1 MLPAV
6 QAIDSVRGEVR
17 EFLRQELRAG
27 TFEPRC
33 DAWLSGFDA
42 GFSRKL
48 GDHGWVG
55 MTLPKEYGGGGASPR
70 MRYAV
75 IEELLAAGAPVAAH
89 WIADRQTGP
98 LLVRYGTEE
107 QKRRFLP
114 AIARGEPVFAIG
126 LSEPDSGSDL
136 ASLRTAARPA
146 KGGWLVTGSKVWTSG
161 GHRVPYMLTLVR
173 STPNLEDRHA
183 GLSQL
188 IVDLRTPGVEVRPIA
203 LLSGEKHFNEVVLKE
218 VFVPYEMLVGREGDG
233 WRQVT
238 AELAY
243 ERSGPERILSTF
255 PLLAELVLEL
265 GPTPNERAAA
275 AVGELVARLSS
286 LRRLSL
292 GIAARLERGEYPV
305 AEAALVKDTGTK
317 FERDVIEMARLVRS
331 PEEGG
336 ERYRRLYWDA
346 VLAAPGFTLRGGTS
360 EILRGIVA
368 RSLKATGG
376 PALLIDDEVL
386 RLVARTA
393 ASVFGREAADPWS
406 EVEKAGLLGDE
417 VSDLTTAATVVAV
430 SAYYAAD
437 IPYAER
443 VMLPDPGDR
452 VRGALMRSV
461 QMAGGIARVRDMAID
476 YAADRH
482 QFGQAINRFQAVQRL
497 LAELAAEAACA
508 EAAAAAAVANPSF
521 EGVAAAKIV
530 TGRAAGRAAGLAHQ
544 IHGAIGFTHEH
555 PLHRL
560 TTKLWRWRDE
570 YGTESHWAVELGRSV
585 AGRDVWEL
593 LTA

>member
-1 MLPAV
+1 MLPTMQPIDAV
-6 QAIDSVRGEVR
+6 RAEVR
-17 EFLRQELRAG
+17 EFLRQERLAG
-27 TFEPRC
+27 TFESRC

-42 GFSRKL
+42 SFSRKL
-48 GDHGWVG
+48 GQHGWVG

-98 LLVRYGTEE
+98 LLVRYGTQD

-146 KGGWLVTGSKVWTSG
+146 EGGWLVTGSKVWTSG

-173 STPNLEDRHA
+173 TTPNLEDRHS

-188 IVDLRTPGVEVRPIA
+188 IVDLRAPGVDVRPIA
-203 LLSGEKHFNEVVLKE
+203 LLSGEKHFNEVVLKDA
-218 VFVPYEMLVGREGDG
+218 FVPHEMLVGREGDG

-255 PLLAELVLEL
+255 PLLAELVSEL
-265 GPTPNERAAA
+265 GSKPSDRAAVA
-275 AVGELVARLSS
+275 IGELVARLSS

-292 GIAARLERGEYPV
+292 GIAARLERGEDPV
-305 AEAALVKDTGTK
+305 AEAALVKDAGTR
-317 FERDVIEMARLVRS
+317 FERDVIETARLVLS

-368 RSLKATGG
+368 RSLKPAGG
-376 PALLIDDEVL
+376 PVSPGDDEM
-386 RLVARTA
+386 RMVAKTA
-393 ASVFGREAADPWS
+393 ASAFGRDLEDPWS

-417 VSDLTTAATVVAV
+417 VSDLATAATVVAV
-430 SAYYAAD
+430 SAYYATD

-443 VMLPDPGDR
+443 VMLPDPADR

-461 QMAGGIARVRDMAID
+461 QMAGGIARVRDMAVEF
-476 YAADRH
+476 ARDRH

-497 LAELAAEAACA
+497 LAELASEAACA
-508 EAAAAAAVANPSF
+508 EAAAAAAVSNPSI
-521 EGVAAAKIV
+521 EEVAAAKIV
-530 TGRAAGRAAGLAHQ
+530 TGRAAGRAADFAHQ

-555 PLHRL
+555 SLHRL
-560 TTKLWRWRDE
+560 TTKLWRWRDDF
-570 YGTESHWAVELGRSV
+570 GTESHWALALGRAV
-585 AGRDVWEL
+585 AGRDVWEM